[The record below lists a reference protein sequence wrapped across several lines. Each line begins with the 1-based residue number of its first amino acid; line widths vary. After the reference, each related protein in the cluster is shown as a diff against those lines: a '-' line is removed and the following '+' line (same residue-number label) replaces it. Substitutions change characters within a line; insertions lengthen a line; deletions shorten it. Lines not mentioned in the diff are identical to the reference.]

1 MSVTEWTREPHG
13 LLARMRKGAAAVERG
28 GKTAWLFPKR
38 QTHGCQRAQKL
49 PSRVDACED
58 GNPRFIQT
66 LVHLAPRVARQGWG
80 VTANGDGGSLYSDR
94 AAWELDSRSDCTR
107 VCI

>member
-13 LLARMRKGAAAVERG
+13 LLARMWKGTAAVERG

-49 PSRVDACED
+49 PSWVDACEEIP
-58 GNPRFIQT
+58 GSYKHPSTWHPELPGR
-66 LVHLAPRVARQGWG
+66 
-80 VTANGDGGSLYSDR
+80 GGG
-94 AAWELDSRSDCTR
+94 
-107 VCI
+107 